1 MRPSLVSLVPATGT
15 SLPHTAA
22 DCTITVVIP
31 PPSAHPMRLHRSPTD
46 DLRIH
51 EIKELSPPA
60 HLLREFP
67 CTARVGGVIS
77 AARATIHAILQGDD
91 DRLVVVI
98 GPCSIHD
105 PEAAL
110 DYAKRLLGERERL
123 ASDLEVVMRVY
134 FEKPRT
140 TVGWKGLINDPD
152 LDGTFQINKGLRVAR
167 ELLVAINEL
176 GLPAGCEFLDMI
188 TPQYIADLVS
198 WGAIGARTTESQVH
212 RELASGLSCPVG
224 FKNGTDGNVRIAAEA
239 ILAARRPHHF
249 LSVTKGGHTAIVSTR
264 GNDDCHIILRG
275 GKAPNYD
282 AASVSAACDELARHG
297 LDGRLMIDASHGNS
311 SKQHERQLAVAEG
324 IAAQLEAGERR
335 IVGVM
340 VESNLA
346 GGRQDLL
353 PGRPLVRGQSITD
366 ACLDWEQTVALLD
379 RLAAGVRGRRVA
391 CGQAAGQHTPSRS

>member
-1 MRPSLVSLVPATGT
+1 MKPQ
-15 SLPHTAA
+15 
-22 DCTITVVIP
+22 
-31 PPSAHPMRLHRSPTD
+31 RSSTD
-46 DLRIH
+46 DLRID

-60 HLLREFP
+60 HLLRELP
-67 CTARVGGVIS
+67 CTEQVGGVVS
-77 AARATIHAILQGDD
+77 AARGRLHAILHGDD

-105 PEAAL
+105 PEAAVT
-110 DYAKRLLGERERL
+110 YARRLMGERERL
-123 ASDLEVVMRVY
+123 AADLEIVMRVY

-167 ELLVAINEL
+167 ELLVEINEL

-188 TPQYIADLVS
+188 TPQYIADLVA

-249 LSVTKGGHTAIVSTR
+249 LSVTKGGHTAIVSTK

-275 GKAPNYD
+275 GQAPNYD
-282 AASVSAACDELARHG
+282 SVSVAAACDELARNG
-297 LDGRLMIDASHGNS
+297 LQPRLMIDASHGNS
-311 SKQHERQLAVAEG
+311 SKQHERQFDVADAVAE
-324 IAAQLEAGERR
+324 QLEAGEGR

-340 VESNLA
+340 VESNLV
-346 GGRQDLL
+346 GGRQNLV
-353 PGRPLVRGQSITD
+353 PGQPLAQGQSITD
-366 ACLDWEQTVALLD
+366 ACLDWETSVRLLD
-379 RLAAGVRGRRVA
+379 RLASGVRGRRKKLSATTSPRPTTSSV
-391 CGQAAGQHTPSRS
+391 

>member
-1 MRPSLVSLVPATGT
+1 MNSTRPT
-15 SLPHTAA
+15 
-22 DCTITVVIP
+22 
-31 PPSAHPMRLHRSPTD
+31 TD
-46 DLRIH
+46 DLRI
-51 EIKELSPPA
+51 EDIKELSPPA

-67 CTARVGGVIS
+67 CTAAVGRVVS
-77 AARATIHAILQGDD
+77 AARTTLHDILAGTD

-110 DYAKRLLGERERL
+110 EYARRLRGERDRL
-123 ASDLEVVMRVY
+123 AADVEIVMRVY

-152 LDGTFQINKGLRVAR
+152 LDGTFHINKGLRVAR
-167 ELLVAINEL
+167 ELLAEINEL
-176 GLPAGCEFLDMI
+176 GVPAGCEFLDMI

-239 ILAARRPHHF
+239 LLAAQRPHHF

-264 GNDDCHIILRG
+264 GNEDCHIILRG
-275 GKAPNYD
+275 GRAPNYD
-282 AASVSAACDELARHG
+282 GASVAAACAELGKHG
-297 LDGRLMIDASHGNS
+297 LAPRLMIDASHGNS
-311 SKQHERQLAVAEG
+311 CKQHRQQMAVADA
-324 IAAQLEAGERR
+324 IAGQLEAGETR

-340 VESNLA
+340 VESNLID
-346 GGRQDLL
+346 GRQDLA
-353 PGRPLVRGQSITD
+353 PGRPLNRGQSITD
-366 ACLDWEQTVALLD
+366 ACLGWEESVRLLD
-379 RLAAGVRGRRVA
+379 RLAAGVRGRRA
-391 CGQAAGQHTPSRS
+391 RAAAAHDAVLSPSTSRGGSA